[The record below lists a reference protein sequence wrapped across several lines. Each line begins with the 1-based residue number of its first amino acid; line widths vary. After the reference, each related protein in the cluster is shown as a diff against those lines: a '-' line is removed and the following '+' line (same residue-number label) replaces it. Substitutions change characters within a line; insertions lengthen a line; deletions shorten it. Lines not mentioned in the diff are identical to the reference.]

1 MSSCLNLINQQFPH
15 LRDRVACLFERDV
28 VFRELCEDY
37 ETCAQALAR
46 HEIAEALRREY
57 AALQL
62 RLETELLQHLQ
73 DNADPPGRRK

>member
-15 LRDRVACLFERDV
+15 LRDQVACLFESDV

-37 ETCAQALAR
+37 ETCTQALAQQGTSQ
-46 HEIAEALRREY
+46 ALRREY

-73 DNADPPGRRK
+73 DDANPPGRRK